1 MTSKPLVM
9 ISTRLAPG
17 ACGIGTYS
25 LLLRKH
31 WPAASSHRFEFVV
44 NEGGQLADGLRADD
58 RVSEFANDPAR
69 LARELDRIGAADVL
83 LQYAGRAYQRFGAPL
98 WLPRVLRCWK
108 QKHPG
113 ARLMIFF
120 HELPGKMSITSRHY
134 WLGQLNSWV
143 VRQISTAADVLA
155 TNTEHHAAKLRKLT
169 RRGDVHV
176 LPISSNIEHAADE
189 DDTMRR
195 LGTEFLLFGLSFG
208 RLQTLQSFAPDVLR
222 WHSAGKLT
230 KLHVVGPPGDIFS
243 SEADEVM
250 RSWPPGIE
258 VIRHGLLPSPEVS
271 RLLQRAA
278 FALTNV
284 SEETWSKSSAFMAC
298 ATHGCPVII
307 SGTRSQSPPLSYAV
321 AASEVDDISADE
333 VAARTAALSS
343 WAAQNASWPVIAS
356 RVASLLRNGA
366 ASHVG

>member
-31 WPAASSHRFEFVV
+31 WPAAASEQFEFVV
-44 NEGGQLADGLRADD
+44 NEGGQQADGLPAGD
-58 RVSEFANDPAR
+58 RVSEFSNNAAR
-69 LARELDRIGAADVL
+69 LTRELERVGVADVL
-83 LQYAGRAYQRFGAPL
+83 LQYAGRAYHRFGAPL
-98 WLPRVLRCWK
+98 WLPGVLRRWK

-120 HELPGKMSITSRHY
+120 HELPGKLPMMSRHY
-134 WLGQLNSWV
+134 WLGELNAWV
-143 VRQISTAADVLA
+143 VRQLSAAADVLA
-155 TNTEHHAAKLRKLT
+155 TNTEHHAATLRKLSA
-169 RRGDVHV
+169 RADVHV
-176 LPISSNIEHAADE
+176 VPIGSNIEPITDQP
-189 DDTMRR
+189 DTAR
-195 LGTEFLLFGLSFG
+195 LATEFLLFGLSFG
-208 RLQTLQSFAPDVLR
+208 RLQTLQSFASDVPR
-222 WHSAGKLT
+222 WHSAGKLAT
-230 KLHVVGPPGDIFS
+230 LHVVGPQDDSFS
-243 SEADEVM
+243 TEADALM
-250 RSWPPGIE
+250 NSWPASIE
-258 VIRHGLLPSPEVS
+258 IIRHGMLPSPDVS
-271 RLLQRAA
+271 QILQRAS

-284 SEETWSKSSAFMAC
+284 SEETWSKSGAFMAC
-298 ATHGCPVII
+298 ATHGCAVII
-307 SGTRSQSPPLSYAV
+307 SGTRPPSPPLSYAI